1 MSQSEE
7 FAKARAAE
15 ALCHVTQSNGD
26 YLMHVGDYSPS
37 PCGGSIRASLAS
49 QFIDYHDLDTGETVK
64 QFFDSKTGAL
74 VIIPE
79 QSTDSVPSMRG
90 SDD

>member
-7 FAKARAAE
+7 FAKARATE
-15 ALCHVTQSNGD
+15 ALCHVTQSDGG

-49 QFIDYHDLDTGETVK
+49 QFIDYHDLDAGETVQ

-79 QSTDSVPSMRG
+79 QATDRVPSMG
-90 SDD
+90 ADDD